1 MKKLLYLSEISLPN
15 TSAQA
20 IQILKMCDEFSNKY
34 EVHLLTNNNKQSF
47 KSIKKNYNL
56 KSNFLIRDLSNNRKI
71 HFFKRLLLAVRAFNY
86 FKKLGDK
93 KTVVFSRSFINS
105 MVFSF
110 FGIKNFL
117 EIHHQNS
124 GLTNTIFRMFR
135 FSKYC
140 KKQYYVLIHKNL
152 NNHFKFEK
160 KIYNS

>member
-71 HFFKRLLLAVRAFNY
+71 HFLNVY
-86 FKKLGDK
+86 F
-93 KTVVFSRSFINS
+93 
-105 MVFSF
+105 
-110 FGIKNFL
+110 
-117 EIHHQNS
+117 
-124 GLTNTIFRMFR
+124 
-135 FSKYC
+135 
-140 KKQYYVLIHKNL
+140 
-152 NNHFKFEK
+152 
-160 KIYNS
+160 